1 MKKFAVL
8 LLALSLVCGVLT
20 GCASDK
26 GNIDDT
32 DGVVTDSPRDD
43 DSIIDD
49 DMGDGKI
56 GDKDKDKN
64 NNNDNN
70 SSTNSGNNNSSGS
83 TGNTGSSASNSG
95 NSGGNNDAPVPT
107 SIPGNS
113 TTATQPVTP

>member
-8 LLALSLVCGVLT
+8 LLALSLVCGALT

-43 DSIIDD
+43 DDSIIDD

-56 GDKDKDKN
+56 GDKDKDKDKDN
-64 NNNDNN
+64 KDNN
-70 SSTNSGNNNSSGS
+70 GSTNSSGS
-83 TGNTGSSASNSG
+83 TDNSGSSGNTSSTG

>member
-1 MKKFAVL
+1 MKKIAVL

-32 DGVVTDSPRDD
+32 DGVVTDSHRDD

-49 DMGDGKI
+49 DIIDDDMTD
-56 GDKDKDKN
+56 GDKNGDKN
-64 NNNDNN
+64 SSDNKG
-70 SSTNSGNNNSSGS
+70 SGNSSGS
-83 TGNTGSSASNSG
+83 SAS

-107 SIPGNS
+107 SIPGD
-113 TTATQPVTP
+113 TTAGTQPVTP